1 MKNIILKYYRENL
14 TLWIVFFVIWSIGVA
29 YSFTGSQIE
38 THIEL
43 NSYHTPFLDTFFKYI
58 TDFGG
63 NLPFILIGI
72 FILFNLRDG
81 FFLLLGQGICSL
93 ITQIFKHTCC
103 HPRPLTLFNS
113 MGIDLPPT
121 VEGVHI
127 WDAMNSFPSGH
138 TQVSTSLFVSIAIWI
153 KKRWM
158 WVLAITMAIL
168 VAFSR
173 LYLGVHFPTDVIAGF
188 ALGIA
193 LSFVCCYLHNK
204 VENKLKLYGIT
215 VIIASAGLFFCTT
228 EDFFT
233 GYGILVGALGA
244 FLFEEKFVNFSL
256 DVSLWKKAIRVV
268 FGIIIILG
276 LKEGLK
282 IPFDLIAEGNLY
294 LRALRYA
301 IASFCALGLYPML
314 FKKFN
319 F

>member
-1 MKNIILKYYRENL
+1 MFWEFQFLTAFQKTANPFFDLFWTFITMFGEEVLIVAIVGLLYWCLNKDFAKCLAYSVLTSVAANGITKNIVGRDR
-14 TLWIVFFVIWSIGVA
+14 
-29 YSFTGSQIE
+29 
-38 THIEL
+38 
-43 NSYHTPFLDTFFKYI
+43 PFQNKDWDIINKRPDTA
-58 TDFGG
+58 
-63 NLPFILIGI
+63 
-72 FILFNLRDG
+72 DG
-81 FFLLLGQGICSL
+81 F
-93 ITQIFKHTCC
+93 
-103 HPRPLTLFNS
+103 
-113 MGIDLPPT
+113 
-121 VEGVHI
+121 
-127 WDAMNSFPSGH
+127 SFPSGH
-138 TQVSTSLFVSIAIWI
+138 TQVSTSLFVSMAIWI

-204 VENKLKLYGIT
+204 VQNKLKLYGIT
-215 VIIASAGLFFCTT
+215 VIIASVGLFFCTT

-233 GYGILVGALGA
+233 GYGILVGTLGA

-256 DVSLWKKAIRVV
+256 DVCWWKKALRII
-268 FGIIIILG
+268 FGLIILLI

-282 IPFDLIAEGNLY
+282 IPFDLISEGNLY
-294 LRALRYA
+294 LRAVRYA
-301 IASFCALGLYPML
+301 IAAFVALGLYPML